1 MKINE
6 LIQTIEILVL
16 KCIKD
21 RNPYQERK
29 ILYFSDNLMYSL
41 EITSGINNV
50 PYDARAIDDSH
61 DKYIIHQIEKF
72 ISDTVSKNLNNNIL
86 ETIIYNVDDT
96 LSFPITIILYKLI
109 KELEFIY
116 PDDKY
121 EEEIIKRKDLSY
133 NQKWKDKLVTLLMDY
148 QKWMNLTD
156 IVHLTRGLR
165 DPFLRKKLLEELV
178 DEEIILK
185 KHDILGKRRIK
196 TLYQYKN
203 TK

>member
-21 RNPYQERK
+21 KNPYQERK

-41 EITSGINNV
+41 EITAGINNV
-50 PYDARAIDDSH
+50 PYDARAVEDSH
-61 DKYIIHQIEKF
+61 DKYIIHQIKKF

-86 ETIIYNVDDT
+86 ETIVYNIDDT
-96 LSFPITIILYKLI
+96 LSFPVTIILYKLI

-116 PDDKY
+116 PDEKY

-133 NQKWKDKLVTLLMDY
+133 HQKWKDKLVTLLMDY

-185 KHDILGKRRIK
+185 KYDILGKRRIK
-196 TLYQYKN
+196 TLYQYK
-203 TK
+203 KA